1 MQTGALRL
9 RTLMTLLAVAKAA
22 PGPSAAASAPNT
34 ASAAAA
40 DPSWIWVLLSGAAGQ
55 ALVRICAAAPAR
67 PDLDP
72 SPARGGDGVAL
83 PAAVASDRPA
93 GFGSGGQA
101 GSTPD
106 PSPVS
111 TADPIQGGVVG
122 ATHDGMLEADL
133 LSQPDQDR
141 SGADEAHALCMTE
154 APSAAEGPRALW
166 AWARLQLAAALLR
179 AWAGQPRAQ
188 ASHAHTR
195 SPRLVGHRHIRFR

>member
-1 MQTGALRL
+1 
-9 RTLMTLLAVAKAA
+9 MTLLAVAKAA
-22 PGPSAAASAPNT
+22 PGPPAAASGPNT

-40 DPSWIWVLLSGAAGQ
+40 DPSWIWVLLSGAVGQ

-67 PDLDP
+67 PDHNP
-72 SPARGGDGVAL
+72 SPARGGGGVAL

-93 GFGSGGQA
+93 GFGSGA

-111 TADPIQGGVVG
+111 TAHPTQGGVVG
-122 ATHDGMLEADL
+122 ATHDAMLEADL
-133 LSQPDQDR
+133 VSPPDQDR

-195 SPRLVGHRHIRFR
+195 SPRLVGYSAN

>member
-1 MQTGALRL
+1 MQAGALRL

-22 PGPSAAASAPNT
+22 PSAAAAGPTT

-40 DPSWIWVLLSGAAGQ
+40 EPSWIWVLLSGAVGQ
-55 ALVRICAAAPAR
+55 ALVRICAAAPER
-67 PDLDP
+67 PDHNP
-72 SPARGGDGVAL
+72 SPARDGDGGVTL
-83 PAAVASDRPA
+83 PAALASGRPA
-93 GFGSGGQA
+93 GLGAGGQA
-101 GSTPD
+101 GSMPD

-111 TADPIQGGVVG
+111 TAGPTQGGVGG
-122 ATHDGMLEADL
+122 ATLDAMLEAHL
-133 LSQPDQDR
+133 VSQPDLDR
-141 SGADEAHALCMTE
+141 SGGDEAHALCMTE

-195 SPRLVGHRHIRFR
+195 SPPSSGP